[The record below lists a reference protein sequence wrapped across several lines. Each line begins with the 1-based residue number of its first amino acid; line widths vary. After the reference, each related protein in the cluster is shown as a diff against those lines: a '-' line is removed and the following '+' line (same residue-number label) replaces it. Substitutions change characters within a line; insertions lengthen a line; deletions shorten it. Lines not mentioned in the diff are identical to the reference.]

1 MIKKEQI
8 KITLN
13 LTLVAALCTLLI
25 SMVMHLTKEAVS
37 ENVLKE
43 RLSLIVTM
51 MNKQEFEVLPLPQTT
66 GFDAFMQEDKP
77 YYLSK
82 NHQLIVLP
90 WKAPNAY
97 QDEILFFITINR
109 DGIIKQVRV
118 SKHKET
124 PGLGDKIER
133 AKSDWILSFNSKK
146 LSSPK
151 DFQVKKYGG
160 QFDSFSGATITPQA
174 MVKSVYQALVYVNQY
189 HKLLFIEADNGEE
202 VK

>member
-51 MNKQEFEVLPLPQTT
+51 MNEQEFEVLPLPQTA

-90 WKAPNAY
+90 WKALNAY
-97 QDEILFFITINR
+97 QDEILFFIAINS

-133 AKSDWILSFNSKK
+133 AKSDWILSFNAKK
-146 LSSPK
+146 LSNPK

-189 HKLLFIEADNGEE
+189 HKRLFIEAGNNEGA
-202 VK
+202 K